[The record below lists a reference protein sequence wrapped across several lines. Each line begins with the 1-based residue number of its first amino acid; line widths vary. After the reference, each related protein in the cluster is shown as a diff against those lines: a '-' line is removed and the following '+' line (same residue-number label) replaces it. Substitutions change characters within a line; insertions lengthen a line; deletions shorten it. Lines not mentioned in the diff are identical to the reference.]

1 MQGLLKHR
9 KILLG
14 VSGSIAAYKSAH
26 LVRELIK
33 RGAEVQVVMTHA
45 AKDFVTPLTL
55 STVSTKPVYSDFIE
69 DSQKPYG
76 VWNNHVDMGLWAD
89 LMVIAPA
96 SSNTLSKLA
105 TGACDNLLT
114 AVYLSAKCPVFVA
127 PAMDLDMYSNGA
139 TSDNLAVLEQRGVQ
153 VIDAA
158 FGELASGLVGKG
170 RMAEPEEIA
179 DHLEAY
185 LNERSP
191 LRGKKVL
198 INAGPTHEHLDPVR
212 YLGNNSSGRMGTA
225 LAQAARAAGAEVTL
239 VLGPTQA
246 DLDLDGLQVKR
257 VVSAKEM
264 LEAMQENFSS
274 AVLTIC
280 AAAVSDFTPKQAATH
295 KLKKDPKTA
304 EMTVTLEKTPDIL
317 AHLGQL
323 KSPHQK
329 VVGFALETRDGA
341 TYAKEK
347 LVAKN
352 ADAIVLNTLGKDGVG
367 FETTTNEVDVFFKD
381 GSSQSFGLQDKTEL
395 GSGLLAALIDT
406 FKLDQHE
413 A

>member
-1 MQGLLKHR
+1 MTGLLKHR
-9 KILLG
+9 KVLLG

-69 DSQKPYG
+69 DDQKPYG
-76 VWNNHVDMGLWAD
+76 VWNNHVEMGLWAD
-89 LMVIAPA
+89 AMIIAPA

-139 TSDNLAVLEQRGVQ
+139 TTDNLNILGERGVG

-179 DHLEAY
+179 NHLEEY
-185 LNERSP
+185 FLSKSP
-191 LRGKKVL
+191 LREKKVL

-225 LAQAARAAGAEVTL
+225 IAQAARDAGAEVTL

-246 DLDLDGLQVKR
+246 QLDLEGLNVIH

-264 LEAMQENFSS
+264 LVAMQENFSN

-280 AAAVSDFTPKQAATH
+280 TAAVSDFTPTSAAEH
-295 KLKKDPKTA
+295 KIKKDPNTT
-304 EMTVTLEKTPDIL
+304 EMTITFEKTPDIL
-317 AHLGQL
+317 SHLGSK
-323 KSPHQK
+323 KSPLQK
-329 VVGFALETRDGA
+329 VVGFALETQDGA
-341 TYAKEK
+341 AYAQGK
-347 LVAKN
+347 LTSKN
-352 ADAIVLNTLGKDGVG
+352 ADAIVLNTLGKTGVG
-367 FETTTNEVDVFFKD
+367 FETSTNEVEVFFKD
-381 GSSQSFGLQDKTEL
+381 GSSIPFSLREKSVL
-395 GSGLLAALIDT
+395 GVSLIQT
-406 FKLDQHE
+406 FIDAFNLDQHE